1 MEVSQNF
8 TCECNGHTHEYK
20 NKSGLVRHYNCK
32 DHRIWAI
39 TKELKDERCRRT
51 ILENQN
57 AVLKKEI
64 SELNEELRRV
74 YRRII
79 QLQDDAV
86 EGFSESDTS

>member
-32 DHRIWAI
+32 DHRIWAT
-39 TKELKDERCRRT
+39 TKELRDERCRRT
-51 ILENQN
+51 LLENQN
-57 AVLKKEI
+57 ASLKKDI
-64 SELNEELRRV
+64 YELNEELRRV

-79 QLQDDAV
+79 LQDDTV
-86 EGFSESDTS
+86 E